1 MRPTHT
7 VIGNDSAKPPG
18 RSGRPPRLSQAA
30 IVDAAAAVI
39 AREGMARFTIQR
51 LADELHSSPMAIYRH
66 ARDKDHLIVLLLDK
80 LVRDLPQP
88 EMPNDPRERVLL
100 AFQVIHDGLL
110 QHPWVV
116 EILSAGDLMAPAV
129 LWLMEEIVAGF
140 VALGLSLEQAAAAYR
155 MLWRFTVGDLVIRDA
170 TARRTRQLGRQPFQ
184 LSVLEGAPPRELP
197 TLAAASQYWASARGR
212 DTYAEDLA
220 ELVGGLLAR
229 HGRPQ

>member
-1 MRPTHT
+1 M
-7 VIGNDSAKPPG
+7 
-18 RSGRPPRLSQAA
+18 Q
-30 IVDAAAAVI
+30 AAAAVI
-39 AREGMARFTIQR
+39 AREGMDRFTIQR

-66 ARDKDHLIVLLLDK
+66 VRDKDHLIVLLLDK

-88 EMPNDPRERVLL
+88 DMPADPRQRVLL
-100 AFQVIHDGLL
+100 AFQVMHDGLV

-140 VALGLSLEQAAAAYR
+140 VACGLSLEQAAAGYR

-170 TARRTRQLGRQPFQ
+170 TARRTRALGRQPFL
-184 LSVLEGAPPRELP
+184 LSVLEGAPAHQLP
-197 TLAAASQYWASARGR
+197 ALAAARQYWTEARSR

-220 ELVGGLLAR
+220 ELVDGLLAA
-229 HGRPQ
+229 HG